1 MEPFIDGTKLGS
13 LKVLEVYEYYDGPRL
28 FASVNETGS
37 VFLVLWIRS
46 NATTDEYYV
55 QPISLNRFRE
65 MRDGEIG
72 LRDVFTRAEN
82 AGLVV
87 LWIDRKSNEAHI
99 RPLRSAQIDKSLL
112 PLEGEALKLGSPLPL
127 TESKISVPTISIS
140 YARNGSST
148 HVNALGM
155 RPMQERAYEK
165 RGEQYLLIK
174 SPPASG
180 KSRALMFVALDKLAH
195 QGLKQAIIVVPE
207 KSIGASFQDEPLT
220 KFGFWADWRV
230 EPKWNLCN
238 APGAEN
244 GGKVK
249 ALGAFLESTD
259 KVLVCTHATFRFA
272 VDEYGVEK
280 FDDRMIAVDEFH
292 HVSVSEDNK
301 LGSQLGQFISRNRVH
316 VLAMTGS
323 YFRGDAEAVLAPQDE
338 AKFDTVTYT
347 YYEQLNGYEYLKQL
361 DIGYFFYS
369 GSYVDDI
376 LNVLDTAEKT
386 IIHIPNVNSRESTK
400 DKMKEVE
407 HIIEAL
413 GEWQG
418 IDPVTGFQLVEL
430 SNGHVLRIADLVDDD
445 PNRRDRVSA
454 ALKDPAQKNNRDYVD
469 IIIALGMAKEGFDWI
484 WCEHALTVGYRASLT
499 EIVQIIGRATRDAP
513 GKTRAR
519 FTNLIAEPD
528 ASQEAVTEAVNDT
541 LKAIAASLLMEQ
553 VLAPRFEFKP
563 KHPGGGPTPGYD
575 YGVGG
580 YDPTKCNVGFNDKTG
595 QFQIEIKDLV
605 EPKTKEV
612 TRICQED
619 LNEVIAAFVQDK
631 SALERGLFDEEL
643 IPEELTQVRLGKII
657 KDKYPE
663 LDTED
668 QEAVRQHAIAALNFI
683 QQAQRSALGAGG
695 DNAQLSAN
703 TALIDGVRKFAMD
716 VRELDIDLIDRI
728 NPFGEAYA
736 ILAKTMSESSLKQV
750 AAAIAAKRT
759 NLTPEEAKELAVRAF
774 KFKKERSRL
783 PSLDSQDAWE
793 RRMAEGAA
801 AFVRYKDEGRYE

>member
-1 MEPFIDGTKLGS
+1 MEKKSIP
-13 LKVLEVYEYYDGPRL
+13 
-28 FASVNETGS
+28 SVS
-37 VFLVLWIRS
+37 V
-46 NATTDEYYV
+46 T
-55 QPISLNRFRE
+55 
-65 MRDGEIG
+65 
-72 LRDVFTRAEN
+72 
-82 AGLVV
+82 
-87 LWIDRKSNEAHI
+87 
-99 RPLRSAQIDKSLL
+99 
-112 PLEGEALKLGSPLPL
+112 
-127 TESKISVPTISIS
+127 
-140 YARNGSST
+140 YARNGAST
-148 HVNALGM
+148 KANALGM

-180 KSRALMFVALDKLAH
+180 KSRALMFVALDKLQN

-207 KSIGASFQDEPLT
+207 KSIGASFNDEPLT
-220 KFGFWADWRV
+220 KYGFWADWHV

-238 APGAEN
+238 APGNDN

-249 ALGAFLESTD
+249 SLGAFLEGD
-259 KVLVCTHATFRFA
+259 NKVLVCTHATFRFA
-272 VDEYGVEK
+272 VDAYGVEA
-280 FDDRMIAVDEFH
+280 FDDRLIAVDEFH
-292 HVSVSEDNK
+292 HVSANPDNK
-301 LGSQLGQFISRNRVH
+301 LGLHLGQFMARGKTHIV
-316 VLAMTGS
+316 AMTGS

-338 AKFDTVTYT
+338 SKFDTVTYT

-369 GSYVDDI
+369 GPYVDDI
-376 LNVLDTAEKT
+376 LNVLDPAEKT

-400 DKMKEVE
+400 DKMREVE

-418 IDPVTGFQLVEL
+418 IDPATGFQRVKRPD
-430 SNGHVLRIADLVDDD
+430 GRVLRIADLVDDD
-445 PNRRDRVSA
+445 AAKRDRVSA
-454 ALKDPAQKNNRDYVD
+454 SLKDPAQKNNRDHVD

-528 ASQEAVTEAVNDT
+528 AAEEAVTEAVNDT

-563 KHPGGGPTPGYD
+563 KNPDSGPTPGFN
-575 YGVGG
+575 YGEGG
-580 YDPTKCNVGFNDKTG
+580 YDPDRCNVGVNEQTG
-595 QFQIEIKDLV
+595 AYQIEIKGLA
-605 EPKTKEV
+605 EPKSKEA

-631 SALERGLFDEEL
+631 PTIERGLFDEEL
-643 IPEELTQVRLGKII
+643 VPEELTQVRMGKII

-663 LDTED
+663 LDAED
-668 QEAVRQHAIAALNFI
+668 QEAVRQHAIAALNLT
-683 QQAQRSALGAGG
+683 QQAKRLVTEGESDG
-695 DNAQLSAN
+695 SSN
-703 TALIDGVRKFAMD
+703 TALIDGVRRFAMD

-736 ILAKTMSESSLKQV
+736 ILAKTMSEDSLKQV
-750 AAAIAAKRT
+750 AAAISAKRT
-759 NLTPEEAKELAVRAF
+759 SLTPDEAKEMAIRAVQ
-774 KFKKERSRL
+774 FKKERGRI
-783 PSLDSQDAWE
+783 PVLDSQDAWE

-801 AFVRYKDEGRYE
+801 AFMRFKAEGRYE